1 MTRLPDPHEAAQ
13 LVRLRGLRVRRAR
26 ERCSTAQAELN
37 AAAEA
42 VRERQRKILQLRRD
56 MEALSHAVVH
66 ALAPQLPR
74 WCGTVVAQRDK
85 LADRL
90 ERDEYALISDERRQE
105 DAQEGV
111 HQARA
116 ELTRAMAQEDAVRGL
131 AEQSRRAVVAVRERR
146 AETELEDQWRTP
158 AAAMR

>member
-1 MTRLPDPHEAAQ
+1 MTRLPNPHEAAQ

-26 ERCSTAQAELN
+26 ERCSAAQAEID

-42 VRERQRKILQLRRD
+42 VRARQRKIVQLRRD

-66 ALAPQLPR
+66 ALATQLPR
-74 WCGTVVAQRDK
+74 WSGTVVAQRDK

-90 ERDEYALISDERRQE
+90 ERDEYALIGDERQQE
-105 DAQEGV
+105 EAQEKLQ
-111 HQARA
+111 QARA

-131 AEQSRRAVVAVRERR
+131 AEQSQRAVVALRERR
-146 AETELEDQWRTP
+146 VETELEDQWRAP
-158 AAAMR
+158 AAALR